1 MNVTAG
7 AIHAIDTLFD
17 RAIKETAQGA
27 LVSDPIVVSTKHDHT
42 SRFLRRGRTS
52 HFHTAKGAPAQ
63 GSAMSSYHSAQVQ
76 EKDNHLITLSM
87 VSCDFRLISMFEFPD
102 AENVKEFFANSSMGR
117 QASSPGSSEG
127 KHAHFVDHLCEFVN
141 LTCGS
146 VTRGIRN
153 EHPYMG
159 MSTPFALSAKCK
171 HHAGMVNPIHVKS
184 MDFSIDQ
191 LQFNLTYALCVADGF
206 ELDLTLPA
214 EHVQETS
221 GELELF

>member
-17 RAIKETAQGA
+17 RAVKETAQGA
-27 LVSDPIVVSTKHDHT
+27 LQGDPIIVSTKHDQT
-42 SRFLRRGRTS
+42 SRFLRRDRISRLNSEGAARTQGR
-52 HFHTAKGAPAQ
+52 G
-63 GSAMSSYHSAQVQ
+63 MSSYQSAQIA

-87 VSCDFRLISMFEFPD
+87 VSCDFRLISMFEFSD

-117 QASSPGSSEG
+117 QASAPGSDEG

-146 VTRGIRN
+146 VTRGLRL
-153 EHPYMG
+153 EYPYLG

-171 HHAGMVNPIHVKS
+171 DHAGMVNPIHVKS
-184 MDFSIDQ
+184 MDYSIDQ
-191 LQFNLTYALCVADGF
+191 LQFNLTYALCVSDGF
-206 ELDLTLPA
+206 ELDLNLPA
-214 EHVQETS
+214 EQAQETS